1 MVVGLDF
8 NLVPV
13 REQLGAEAKRFALQ
27 CEVDEV
33 KGPEAARS
41 EDQAARGVGVVAEG

>member
-13 REQLGAEAKRFALQ
+13 REQLGAVAKRFASQ
-27 CEVDEV
+27 REVDEF

-41 EDQAARGVGVVAEG
+41 EDQAARGVVAEG